1 MGRFDKILYLAVG
14 AVIGALA
21 LQVLHA
27 PSAQAQAGSGY
38 QIVAGGEDGAWTVS
52 TSGAVRYCRFTSGS
66 ASPLVCF
73 SER

>member
-27 PSAQAQAGSGY
+27 PSAQAQAGSG
-38 QIVAGGEDGAWTVS
+38 
-52 TSGAVRYCRFTSGS
+52 
-66 ASPLVCF
+66 
-73 SER
+73 